1 MEFRIKKV
9 KVGNL
14 KIKLLLFEPQ
24 HGSNR
29 FDYSNILGHYFRNVH
44 GIILVYDISDH
55 YSFEN
60 LIHYHEMIQ
69 VYSGSE
75 VIKILVGNKF
85 DKQDFVVTEEEGHN
99 FAIDYN
105 YLFYQT
111 SAKNNYNVNEVFD
124 LIVKKMLKANI
135 ILKEK
140 YENEIITNR
149 DIKNDNKKKCLII

>member
-1 MEFRIKKV
+1 M
-9 KVGNL
+9 GNL

-69 VYSGSE
+69 VYSGTE

-85 DKQDFVVTEEEGHN
+85 DKQDFVVTEEEGRN

-124 LIVKKMLKANI
+124 LIVKKMLKASEENN
-135 ILKEK
+135 
-140 YENEIITNR
+140 ENEIITNR
-149 DIKNDNKKKCLII
+149 DIKTDNKKKCLII